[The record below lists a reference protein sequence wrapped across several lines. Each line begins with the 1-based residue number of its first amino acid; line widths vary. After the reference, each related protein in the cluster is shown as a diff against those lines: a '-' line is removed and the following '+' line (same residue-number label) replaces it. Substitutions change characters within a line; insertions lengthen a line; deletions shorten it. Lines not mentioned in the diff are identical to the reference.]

1 MANSLME
8 IFTPILTKILNYLP
22 NLIGGV
28 LIITVGILLSEII
41 RKITF
46 SLIEFFHLE
55 YFLKK
60 TRLAEPMEVKIWSEI
75 LAEIIRIGVFI
86 LFLIPAI
93 EILGFTRFVE
103 VLNQLLFY
111 LPNVFVSVVI
121 GFIGVILANLVY
133 KILKQSFKTLKSS
146 SAVVLANLAKF
157 AIIFFTVLIVF
168 NQLGIAQELI
178 KILFTGVVIMIA
190 LAGGLAFGLGG
201 KEIAREILEEIIKK
215 KK

>member
-1 MANSLME
+1 MTNSLME

-60 TRLAEPMEVKIWSEI
+60 TRLSEPMEVKIWSEI
-75 LAEIIRIGVFI
+75 LAEIIRIGVVI

-146 SAVVLANLAKF
+146 SAVFLANLAKF

-215 KK
+215 KN